1 MEKTV
6 ENKPNQHPQQP
17 ETKAVDKHV
26 MGEICLFNSPSHSRG
41 RACRAE
47 SQHKRFMKTIR
58 HPHLRLL
65 HHLHLLHHLLYIYTY
80 IYIYIITIIINNN
93 NIIYVCLTYIVF
105 ASLTHFPS
113 TSST

>member
-1 MEKTV
+1 MIANGEKSHGKTV

-47 SQHKRFMKTIR
+47 SQHKHFMKTAFR
-58 HPHLRLL
+58 KA
-65 HHLHLLHHLLYIYTY
+65 
-80 IYIYIITIIINNN
+80 
-93 NIIYVCLTYIVF
+93 F
-105 ASLTHFPS
+105 ATVAAEGPIFPKLV
-113 TSST
+113 